1 MMSKSSMIPALT
13 SCLKLHDIKGFQN
26 GAQKMQLLYCTNII
40 VKFCEGTVIVVT
52 DICYFKVYSPTTN
65 ICIHSIL
72 IDLLFEVAVVVL
84 LFYSEE

>member
-52 DICYFKVYSPTTN
+52 AW
-65 ICIHSIL
+65 H
-72 IDLLFEVAVVVL
+72 LLFQGVVTNN
-84 LFYSEE
+84 